1 MSNWYKLFRNYSLYL
16 QSYLATSDIKISY
29 FIVIIYLGF
38 IITVDVVIELEEIII

>member
-16 QSYLATSDIKISY
+16 QSYLATSYIKISY